1 MLGLEIAIHPGA
13 WGKRWLSSRDGDT
26 KQGLCQIGTRMPVP
40 ECERL
45 WKGAGFEGCL
55 RTLLWSRRDG

>member
-1 MLGLEIAIHPGA
+1 MLGLEIAIHPGVS
-13 WGKRWLSSRDGDT
+13 GKRWLSSRDGDT

-45 WKGAGFEGCL
+45 AEGMQAQGCPN
-55 RTLLWSRRDG
+55 